1 MRTELSISRAG
12 HWKSITQ
19 VTRIEGM
26 GVVDLYVCA
35 RPTHDEGGFAQQARS
50 MYENLFEVLLAQGAS
65 PRDVIT
71 EKVFFS
77 DVDRQFQ
84 DLGEIR
90 KSCYNRM
97 LHAAEYLPATIFLHQ
112 PPCHPGRLCEL
123 QVYAVFP
130 KEGEEV
136 TVRTMEDMPG
146 LASGKVVEYRG
157 YRHIHLTNLTG
168 GRGPGDGLDFAAQA
182 ADMFER
188 AEALLQREGLLFP
201 DVLRTWIYIN
211 NIERDYGALNRVR
224 NAVFQKHRVTR
235 LPASTGIQGATYPR
249 ERGCAMDL
257 YTLISD
263 RPLHIEVM
271 HPPTMNEAFE
281 YGSSFARGMKVVLE
295 DRVVAY
301 VSGTASIDTEG
312 RVVHVG
318 DIEGQVDRML
328 LNVEQLL
335 GVQKITPD
343 DIVTAITY
351 LKEPQ
356 FLDTFYDVCA
366 DHSIPMDIPNTIS
379 VADVCRP
386 EWLCEIEGIAV
397 YPRSDRIGEA

>member
-1 MRTELSISRAG
+1 MTELNISRSG
-12 HWKSITQ
+12 NWKSVTQ
-19 VTRIEGM
+19 VTRVEGI
-26 GVVDLYVCA
+26 GAVDLYICA
-35 RPTHDEGGFAQQARS
+35 RPTQDEGGFAQQASS
-50 MYENLFEVLLAQGAS
+50 MYENLFEVLLEQGAS

-77 DVDRQFQ
+77 DVDRQFR
-84 DLGEIR
+84 DLGAIR
-90 KSCYNRM
+90 KRCYNRV

-136 TVRTMEDMPG
+136 TVRTMDDMPG
-146 LASGKVVEYRG
+146 LASGKIVEHRG
-157 YRHIHLTNLTG
+157 YRHLYMTNLTG
-168 GRGPGDGLDFAAQA
+168 GKGPGDGLDFVAQA
-182 ADMFER
+182 TDMFER
-188 AEALLQREGLLFP
+188 AEALLQREGLSFP
-201 DVLRTWIYIN
+201 DVLRTWIYVN
-211 NIERDYGALNRVR
+211 DIERDYADLNRVR
-224 NAVFQKHRVTR
+224 NAFFEKCKVTR

-257 YTLISD
+257 YTLVSD
-263 RPLHIEVM
+263 RPVHVEVM
-271 HPPTMNEAFE
+271 HPPTMNEAPQ
-281 YGSSFARGMKVVLE
+281 YGSSFSRGMKVVLE

-318 DIEGQVDRML
+318 DIKGQVDRML

-335 GVQKITPD
+335 GVQKATPD
-343 DIVTAITY
+343 DIVIAITY

-356 FLDTFYDVCA
+356 FLDTFYTVCA

-386 EWLCEIEGIAV
+386 QWLCEIEAIAV
-397 YPRSDRIGEA
+397 VPRERAK